1 MENASTVRF
10 SSCRGVAFEI
20 KPHANPFA
28 VDTTDQNRYANAER
42 EETSSRFR
50 LPWDFMRNA
59 SKVFPSS
66 IQHSMSRASSHFCDL
81 DSDNEDEEEEKD
93 DIFYLEEGGI
103 KEGNEEHSE
112 TDEKAILASSASK
125 HSEKPQQP
133 PVPKKRASRLSII
146 LLDQGLFT
154 VYKRLF
160 VLSLF
165 LNVLALVLAATGN
178 FAYARNRA
186 ALFSIANILALTLC
200 RSEAFLRIVFYLT
213 VNLLGHSFVP
223 LRIKIMVTSLLQSL
237 GGIHSG
243 CGVSSIAWL
252 IYALVLTLKN
262 RDNTSTAI
270 IAVASTILSLLCLTS
285 AAAFPLVRHL
295 HHNVFERV
303 HRFAGWTA
311 LGLVWAFIVLTI
323 SYDPKSRSYTDN
335 LGSKLIKTQEFW
347 FTLTITV
354 SILLPWLTV
363 RRVPVDVSSL
373 SGHASLIKFRGGVK
387 SGILGRISPSPLS
400 EWHAFGII
408 SDGKTSHMML
418 AGAVGDFT
426 KSLVSKPPTHLW
438 VRTVHF
444 AGLPYLVNL
453 YDKVLLV
460 ATGSGICVFLSF
472 LMQQSKAEVYLI
484 WVAKGLDD
492 NFGSEIVNRI
502 KDYPHQDRIIV
513 HDTAVLGRP
522 NVSEM
527 SVEASKKFGAQVVIV
542 TSNPEG
548 SRDVVNACKASG
560 VPAFGPIWDS

>member
-28 VDTTDQNRYANAER
+28 VVTTDQNRYAIAER
-42 EETSSRFR
+42 EGTSSRFR

-81 DSDNEDEEEEKD
+81 DSDNDEEEEKD

-112 TDEKAILASSASK
+112 TDEKAILASSPSK

-178 FAYARNRA
+178 FVYARNRA

-213 VNLLGHSFVP
+213 VKLLGNSVVP
-223 LRIKIMVTSLLQSL
+223 LRIKIAVTSLLQSL

-243 CGVSSIAWL
+243 CGISSIAWL
-252 IYALVLTLKN
+252 IYALVLTLKD

-270 IAVASTILSLLCLTS
+270 IVVASTILSLLCLTS

-311 LGLVWAFIVLTI
+311 LGLVWAFIILTI

-354 SILLPWLTV
+354 AILLPWLTV

-387 SGILGRISPSPLS
+387 AGILGRISPSPLS

-438 VRTVHF
+438 VRTVNF

-453 YDKVLLV
+453 YDKVNK
-460 ATGSGICVFLSF
+460 T
-472 LMQQSKAEVYLI
+472 
-484 WVAKGLDD
+484 
-492 NFGSEIVNRI
+492 
-502 KDYPHQDRIIV
+502 P
-513 HDTAVLGRP
+513 
-522 NVSEM
+522 
-527 SVEASKKFGAQVVIV
+527 
-542 TSNPEG
+542 
-548 SRDVVNACKASG
+548 
-560 VPAFGPIWDS
+560 

>member
-1 MENASTVRF
+1 MF
-10 SSCRGVAFEI
+10 QLI
-20 KPHANPFA
+20 
-28 VDTTDQNRYANAER
+28 
-42 EETSSRFR
+42 
-50 LPWDFMRNA
+50 RNA
-59 SKVFPSS
+59 SEVSPSS
-66 IQHSMSRASSHFCDL
+66 ILHSMSRTSSHFCDL
-81 DSDNEDEEEEKD
+81 DFDKEEERERD
-93 DIFYLEEGGI
+93 DICYIEEGVT
-103 KEGNEEHSE
+103 KEV
-112 TDEKAILASSASK
+112 DEQ

-133 PVPKKRASRLSII
+133 PIPKKRVSRLSII

-160 VLSLF
+160 VASLF
-165 LNVLALVLAATGN
+165 LNVIALLLAATGH
-178 FAYARNRA
+178 FTYARNRA
-186 ALFSIANILALTLC
+186 SLFSLANILVLTLC
-200 RSEAFLRIVFYLT
+200 RSEAFLRLVFYLT
-213 VNLLGHSFVP
+213 VNILGHSFVP
-223 LRIKIMVTSLLQSL
+223 LRIKTAATSLLQSL

-252 IYALVLTLKN
+252 VYALVLTLKN
-262 RDNTSTAI
+262 RDNASTAI
-270 IAVASTILSLLCLTS
+270 IAVAFAILSLLCLTS
-285 AAAFPLVRHL
+285 VAAFPLVRHL

-303 HRFAGWTA
+303 HRFSGWAA
-311 LGLVWAFIVLTI
+311 LGLVWEFVILTI
-323 SYDPKSRSYTDN
+323 SYDPMSRSYTDN

-347 FTLTITV
+347 FTLAITV
-354 SILLPWLTV
+354 AVLLPWLSV

-453 YDKVLLV
+453 YDK
-460 ATGSGICVFLSF
+460 
-472 LMQQSKAEVYLI
+472 QSKAKVYLI

-502 KDYPHQDRIIV
+502 KDYPHQDRVIV
-513 HDTAVLGRP
+513 HDTAILGRP

-527 SVEASKKFGAQVVIV
+527 SVKASKKFEAQVVIV